1 MQAKSSREYHVVGGL
16 LQRAIP
22 KREITLGV
30 SPLDTAQCLLNCG
43 TQHTNDDKELEVQN
57 RTQRIIRGVTT
68 RKRGGVEKSN
78 L

>member
-43 TQHTNDDKELEVQN
+43 TQHTNDD
-57 RTQRIIRGVTT
+57 RGVGGAEPDTANYPWCDDAKKEWS
-68 RKRGGVEKSN
+68 RKE
-78 L
+78 